1 MTGKIGLRGR
11 LMLAIVPIA
20 LLAVC
25 AAAMAVFSFRI
36 TEQQQKIVANDA
48 IPALISGQEL
58 YSRSDAVIS
67 MARAVASARNEDQVA
82 AATANLDETE
92 NVMNDQIA
100 TLAMH
105 GVDGTI
111 LNEFSSQTGE
121 MIVNIRLLQDTMRSL
136 FNTRNAHNVM
146 LGDVVTSTNAV
157 ELIARELST
166 NANMQLTNNAGELYG
181 LVGDPEKSDKA
192 FEMLDKLLDEDA
204 LTSQNMAELRAVAL
218 KIPDLARMTATAANQ
233 EDLDRIKF
241 WSGPVLT
248 QMESSIAEITLDT
261 PREKAQTAFTAI
273 SNGLNPNNGNNLFS
287 LRQKEIED
295 EKSLDELLAKTTATS
310 QAIGSTA
317 DRLLSDMRAKIDD
330 ANHDVSTTISAAEK
344 AMIGVAVAAIVI
356 SGLIIWLYV
365 QRNLLARLIGLSS
378 AMGRLTNGDLET
390 PVSDRGSDEIA
401 DMAAAVETFRE
412 NARDAEKLREENKA
426 AERRA
431 EEQRREALLEMANGF
446 ESSVNGLV
454 TELLS
459 QVGDMRDAADNM
471 AQNAGDNVHRA
482 IEVSEASQNASQNV
496 SSVSSATEELS
507 ASIAEIE
514 RQVSKAEEVS
524 RSAVSEARKSDET
537 VRQMSETADRI
548 GEVIELIT
556 TIADQT
562 NLLALNATIE
572 AARAGDAGKGFAVVA
587 NEVKNLASQTQRATE
602 DIGKQIN
609 EMRAV
614 STEAVEMISTIA
626 QTIGEIDTISSSIAA
641 AMRQQGAATAEIASG
656 SEEAAN
662 GVRHVSE
669 NMLNVSR
676 AAEAVQDL
684 SGSTRNTAE
693 ELLQKA
699 HRLQDEANNFVA
711 RVRAG

>member
-1 MTGKIGLRGR
+1 
-11 LMLAIVPIA
+11 MLAIVPIA

-67 MARAVASARNEDQVA
+67 MARAVASARNEDQVV
-82 AATANLDETE
+82 AATANLDDTE

-100 TLAMH
+100 MLAMH

-121 MIVNIRLLQDTMRSL
+121 MIVNIRLLQDTMHAL
-136 FNTRNAHNVM
+136 FDTRNAHNSM
-146 LGDVVTSTNAV
+146 LGDVVTAANAI
-157 ELIARELST
+157 ELVARELST
-166 NANMQLTNNAGELYG
+166 NANMQLTNNAGEIYG

-192 FEMLDKLLDEDA
+192 FETLDKLLDEDA
-204 LTSQNMAELRAVAL
+204 FISQNMAELRAVAL
-218 KIPDLARMTATAANQ
+218 KIPDLSRMTATAANQ

-248 QMESSIAEITLDT
+248 QMESSIAEIPLDT
-261 PREKAQTAFTAI
+261 PREKAQAAFSAI
-273 SNGLNPNNGNNLFS
+273 ENGLNPNNGNNLFS
-287 LRQKEIED
+287 LRQKEIEN
-295 EKSLDELLAKTTATS
+295 ETSLNDLLAQTTATS
-310 QAIGSTA
+310 HAIGSTA
-317 DRLLSDMRAKIDD
+317 ERLLTSMRTKIDD
-330 ANHDVSTTISAAEK
+330 ANRGVSTTISAAEK
-344 AMIGVAVAAIVI
+344 AMIGVAVAAMVI
-356 SGLIIWLYV
+356 SALIIWLYV
-365 QRNLLARLIGLSS
+365 QRNLLARLIGLSA
-378 AMGRLTNGDLET
+378 AMGRLTDGDLET

-401 DMAAAVETFRE
+401 DMAVAVETFRE
-412 NARDAEKLREENKA
+412 NAREAERLREENKV

-454 TELLS
+454 SELLS
-459 QVGDMRDAADNM
+459 QVGDMRDSADNM

-524 RSAVSEARKSDET
+524 RAAVSEARKSDET

-572 AARAGDAGKGFAVVA
+572 AARAGEAGKGFAVVA

-602 DIGKQIN
+602 DIGKQIA
-609 EMRAV
+609 EMRSV

-626 QTIGEIDTISSSIAA
+626 RTIGEIDSISSSIAA
-641 AMRQQGAATAEIASG
+641 AMRQQGAATAEIANG

-669 NMLNVSR
+669 NMINVSR
-676 AAEAVQDL
+676 AAEAVQDM
-684 SGSTRNTAE
+684 SGSTRNTVE